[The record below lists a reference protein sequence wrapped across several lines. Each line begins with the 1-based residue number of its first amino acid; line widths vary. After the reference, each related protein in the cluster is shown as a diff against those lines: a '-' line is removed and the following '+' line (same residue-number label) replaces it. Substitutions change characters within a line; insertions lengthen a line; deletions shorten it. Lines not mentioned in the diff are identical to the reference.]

1 MIDSSAGFVVDF
13 FLIYC
18 TESMIALHDFD
29 TLQQFATEMVA
40 SETRQERSSIL
51 KRFNP
56 DPYGAHPQSLVLQKI
71 AQAIKANGSWEAS
84 STLLKQLIEKD
95 FKQGLS
101 K

>member
-1 MIDSSAGFVVDF
+1 MI
-13 FLIYC
+13 
-18 TESMIALHDFD
+18 TLHDFD
-29 TLQQFATEMVA
+29 TLQQLAAEMVA
-40 SETRQERSSIL
+40 SETRQEGSSVL

-56 DPYGAHPQSLVLQKI
+56 DPYVAHPQSLVLQKI

-101 K
+101 E